1 MDVAPRAHQSVLK
14 RAADMSRLLDLE
26 REVRQVAWMR
36 SGRGNPDRI
45 REVTQYI
52 LNNFRQKTHRL
63 HGGNKGFNAMFAVSS
78 VDAAKLYYESF
89 RELQKNSDKPLR
101 VATIFSFAANEEQ
114 EAIGDIQDESLEV
127 SAMNSSAK
135 EFLSAAIAD
144 YNALFKTNFSVDSE
158 GFQNYYRDL
167 AKQVKAKEID
177 LLIVVGMFLTGF
189 DAPTLNTLFVDK
201 NLRYHGLMQAFSR
214 TNRIFDA
221 TKTFGNIVTFRDL
234 EQATID
240 AITLFGDK
248 NTKNVVLEKSYK
260 EYMEGFTDVATG
272 EARRGFM
279 EVVKELETR
288 FPDPAAIEKEA
299 DKKAFAKLFGEYLRI
314 ENVLQNYDEF
324 ASLKELQN
332 VDMSDPAAVDEF
344 KAKHYLT
351 DEDMVALGTIMLPA
365 ERKIQDYRST
375 YNDVRDWQRR
385 EKTSDGKDKS
395 IIDWDGVAETPT

>member
-1 MDVAPRAHQSVLK
+1 MRPQFKAIESEQDEKKLS
-14 RAADMSRLLDLE
+14 AAENKQALLH
-26 REVRQVAWMR
+26 
-36 SGRGNPDRI
+36 PDRI
-45 REVTQYI
+45 REITQYI

-63 HGGNKGFNAMFAVSS
+63 QAGGYHANKGFNAMFAVSS

-89 RELQKNSDKPLR
+89 KVLQKTSDKPLK

-114 EAIGDIQDESLEV
+114 DAVGDIQDESFDV

-144 YNALFKTNFSVDSE
+144 YNALFKTNFSVDSN

-201 NLRYHGLMQAFSR
+201 NLRYHGLIQAYSR

-260 EYMEGFTDVATG
+260 EYMEGFTDVLTG
-272 EARRGFM
+272 EARRGFVD
-279 EVVKELETR
+279 VVSELEQR
-288 FPDPAAIEKEA
+288 FPDPAAIEKES
-299 DKKAFAKLFGEYLRI
+299 DKKAFVKLFGEYLRV
-314 ENVLQNYDEF
+314 ENVLQNFDEF
-324 ASLKELQN
+324 ASLK
-332 VDMSDPAAVDEF
+332 
-344 KAKHYLT
+344 
-351 DEDMVALGTIMLPA
+351 AL
-365 ERKIQDYRST
+365 
-375 YNDVRDWQRR
+375 
-385 EKTSDGKDKS
+385 
-395 IIDWDGVAETPT
+395 